1 LEECGFGDWI
11 LKAVECFKWG
21 LMNHPRKDMEDGGAE
36 GDLNYVGL
44 LAQEVSIGKNVSM
57 WPRHFFVIF
66 W

>member
-1 LEECGFGDWI
+1 
-11 LKAVECFKWG
+11 
-21 LMNHPRKDMEDGGAE
+21 MNHPRKDMEDGGAE